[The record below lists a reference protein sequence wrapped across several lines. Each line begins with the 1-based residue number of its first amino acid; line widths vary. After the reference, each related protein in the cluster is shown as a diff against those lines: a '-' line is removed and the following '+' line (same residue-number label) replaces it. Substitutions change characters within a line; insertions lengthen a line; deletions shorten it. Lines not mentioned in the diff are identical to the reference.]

1 MPQRHES
8 VATLS
13 SHKQEVSTLIWWL
26 AFPYIYCIE
35 KGRNTHRKHSKTL
48 KKAMCNSRKRI
59 MLFLN
64 LIGRF
69 WRSQHISVRNLQKM
83 RFWTLQVWSPC
94 PFVVGMTRMEGRDDW
109 WRMMTA
115 YSWIGMKNI
124 AVFPEICFTA
134 SISQHTPIDS
144 LQRFGRIL
152 TSISKNTGFKQMQRY
167 DLRCTS
173 SGWCWWYW

>member
-94 PFVVGMTRMEGRDDW
+94 PFVVGMTRIWGGMIDDGW
-109 WRMMTA
+109 WRLTVLNWHEKHR
-115 YSWIGMKNI
+115 S
-124 AVFPEICFTA
+124 VPRESICFTFYFSTHA
-134 SISQHTPIDS
+134 HRFPAEIWTNLNIN
-144 LQRFGRIL
+144 LQ
-152 TSISKNTGFKQMQRY
+152 KYGFQTNAEIRSPMH
-167 DLRCTS
+167 
-173 SGWCWWYW
+173 